1 MQNLQQLIAA
11 GFTHGHV
18 SSRGLGMDR
27 TVSSLE
33 WALTNIGNSGTARC
47 YADDAAG
54 CLEARL
60 VAAYVIQGIAH
71 LNSGDNQAALREY
84 KKARAMQQLVG
95 DDSSCGGAMSKQVEA
110 AIVEFAGM
118 FEQNRMEAYA

>member
-71 LNSGDNQAALREY
+71 LNNGDNQAALREY

>member
-11 GFTHGHV
+11 GHSNGHV
-18 SSRGLGMDR
+18 NSPGMDR

-33 WALTNIGNSGTARC
+33 WALANIGNSGTARC

-71 LNSGDNQAALREY
+71 LKSGNNKAALVEY
-84 KKARAMQQLVG
+84 QKACALQRLVG
-95 DDSSCGGAMSKQVEA
+95 DESSCGGAMSKQVEA

-118 FEQNRMEAYA
+118 FEQNRMENFA